1 MEKEKQTTA
10 ADQKKKDVKWIR
22 TFKNKKTDIE
32 WGADERDGTE
42 VAYVRAGV
50 VLQAI
55 CLWCCVGSGFV
66 LLVPC
71 RPVICIFQPAD

>member
-1 MEKEKQTTA
+1 MRGMAPTEQET
-10 ADQKKKDVKWIR
+10 R
-22 TFKNKKTDIE
+22 RMR
-32 WGADERDGTE
+32 ERYE
-42 VAYVRAGV
+42 SAGV

-55 CLWCCVGSGFV
+55 CPWCCVSSGFV